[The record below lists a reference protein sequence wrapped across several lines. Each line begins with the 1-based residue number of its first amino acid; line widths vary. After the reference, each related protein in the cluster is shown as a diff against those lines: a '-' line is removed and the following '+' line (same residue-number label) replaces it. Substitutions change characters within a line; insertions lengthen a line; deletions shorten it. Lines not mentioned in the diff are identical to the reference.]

1 MEIISNASSHMFDSE
16 HNYLKYEIHVTLN
29 MLLFYTCYCFII
41 NILALLLLGDHH
53 SIEEKTNMHKQNDEC
68 NTTKKTNADSY
79 VQQQRTK
86 KVQILVISG
95 HIF

>member
-29 MLLFYTCYCFII
+29 MLLFY
-41 NILALLLLGDHH
+41 NKHLGFVTFRGP
-53 SIEEKTNMHKQNDEC
+53 SLYRGKTNMHKQNDEC
-68 NTTKKTNADSY
+68 NTTKKANADSY

-86 KVQILVISG
+86 KVQMLVISG

>member
-16 HNYLKYEIHVTLN
+16 HNSLKYEIHVTLN
-29 MLLFYTCYCFII
+29 YCYCYCFII

>member
-1 MEIISNASSHMFDSE
+1 
-16 HNYLKYEIHVTLN
+16 
-29 MLLFYTCYCFII
+29 ML
-41 NILALLLLGDHH
+41 
-53 SIEEKTNMHKQNDEC
+53 KQNDEC

-79 VQQQRTK
+79 VQQKRPK

>member
-29 MLLFYTCYCFII
+29 MYCFII
-41 NILALLLLGDHH
+41 NILASLLLGDHH

-68 NTTKKTNADSY
+68 NTTKKPNADLY
-79 VQQQRTK
+79 VQQQRAK

-95 HIF
+95 HIL